1 MGTKAWNSLQRDAE
15 TGCCLQQSS
24 ARGEAPTRHSRLE
37 LPVAAVTAKAKRRY
51 TSCTLSTAPIPLQP
65 FTKAHERNSLMFF
78 GSVGITSISSD
89 NKNSRVHEH

>member
-1 MGTKAWNSLQRDAE
+1 MDAKAWNSLQRDAE

-24 ARGEAPTRHSRLE
+24 ARGEAPTRHSRLK

-51 TSCTLSTAPIPLQP
+51 MSCTLSTALIPLQP
-65 FTKAHERNSLMFF
+65 FTEAHERNSLMFF
-78 GSVGITSISSD
+78 ENAGITFISSD